1 MGFFQNLGTDAGFF
15 RNIGQ
20 GGEGFMGNFGTG
32 QGALA
37 GWQPFQNIQQ
47 GQGLFGRTGGFGSGQ
62 GFLSGIGQGGNQFM
76 GQFGTGQGTLANW
89 APFKDEMG
97 VSVPTTAELNALDDA
112 EFGVSEMSK
121 ADIKALDDAEYGV
134 TDAYTDTDYGS
145 GESTVSQWELDNLN
159 SQTSSDVP
167 VGSGVG
173 NKEVSGEVTKYGT
186 DSASGYTSE
195 GFPIGPL
202 NQNKDG
208 NIINPDPK
216 YLSGHTPSIEKA
228 PKQYEYEGPYNQ
240 EHYDEFGTPLNYGP
254 QTEEW
259 HEQHKY
265 DPSNPWGPQE
275 KGFFKKNW
283 DKLGGIAG
291 LLGAAGGAL
300 AAAKETEGV
309 GGGEGEYGVSDPLQF
324 YGGDYS
330 NWADVTQTNTGQVPD
345 ATSQGLAGFYMPQLM
360 SMLQSSMPNK
370 N

>member
-20 GGEGFMGNFGTG
+20 GGGGFMGNFGTG

-76 GQFGTGQGTLANW
+76 GQFGTGQGALANW
-89 APFKDEMG
+89 TPFKDEMG

-134 TDAYTDTDYGS
+134 TDAYPTTDYGS
-145 GESTVSQWELDNLN
+145 GESTMSQWELDNLN
-159 SQTSSDVP
+159 SKTSSDVP
-167 VGSGVG
+167 VGLGVG

-186 DSASGYTSE
+186 DSAGGRILDDTKVYDPESNTFVEPFME
-195 GFPIGPL
+195 G
-202 NQNKDG
+202 K
-208 NIINPDPK
+208 PDEPM
-216 YLSGHTPSIEKA
+216 
-228 PKQYEYEGPYNQ
+228 YEYEGPYSQ

-265 DPSNPWGPQE
+265 DPSNPWGPKE

-309 GGGEGEYGVSDPLQF
+309 GGGEYGVSDPLQF
-324 YGGDYS
+324 YGQDYN

-370 N
+370 S